1 MSMEGSAE
9 VALLAAIVEQARADV
24 LGKAGPRDRASA
36 LEFLR
41 EHRIPVVPEGYEP
54 LSRVAR
60 EARVPLRDA
69 RLLVKEAGVKCRRYG
84 VEVYV
89 NTHALLRAARR
100 MMNGGLG

>member
-1 MSMEGSAE
+1 MKTDGSAE
-9 VALLAAIVEQARADV
+9 VALLAAIVEQARADA

-36 LEFLR
+36 LEFFR
-41 EHRIPVVPEGYEP
+41 VTGIPVVPDGYEP

-60 EARVPLRDA
+60 EARVPMREA
-69 RLLVKEAGVKCRRYG
+69 RLLVKAAGVKRRRYG

-100 MMNGGLG
+100 MGGLE